1 MKSYIEISQNPKY
14 YYRPRKYRVNSIG
27 NTRRVE
33 RTLKLIQFLNTGK
46 TIRQIAKHLEIHEK
60 SVNRYLNLLVQ
71 LGFIVEWATI
81 KGGYHI
87 YRVSNAKEYFNIE

>member
-1 MKSYIEISQNPKY
+1 MKSHEGIIQNRKTNF
-14 YYRPRKYRVNSIG
+14 RPRQYKANSIG

-33 RTLKLIQFLNTGK
+33 RTIKLIQFLNTGK

-71 LGFIVEWATI
+71 FGFMVEWGSI

-87 YRVSNAKEYFNIE
+87 YRISNTKEFFKIE